1 MLVRFIVPGQPRGK
15 ARPRFANGHAYTD
28 EKTREYEQLVALM
41 YKTVAGKAQ
50 FPPDTPLSVH
60 IHTYA
65 YIAKSASKAKKDG
78 MLKGQI
84 RPMAKPDTDNIA
96 KCILDALN
104 KVAYPDDKQIVELS
118 VSKYYS
124 DNPCVVV
131 EITEAENTKESL

>member
-1 MLVRFIVPGQPRGK
+1 
-15 ARPRFANGHAYTD
+15 
-28 EKTREYEQLVALM
+28 M
-41 YKTVAGKAQ
+41 YKTVAGKTM

-78 MLKGQI
+78 MLKGLI

-131 EITEAENTKESL
+131 EITEAEKGEP